1 MKAYPYEKSIY
12 KKKKKKAVREGKITR
27 EIQSSQKTQLV
38 SPYLQIIIPHVNSLN
53 YLIKYIE

>member
-12 KKKKKKAVREGKITR
+12 KKKKKAVREGKITR